1 MLDKTQK
8 DWWKSAVAY
17 QVYPKSFQDTNGDG
31 IGDLPGIIR
40 RLDYLQEL
48 GIDVIWLSP
57 VFASPQVDNGYD
69 ISDYRAID
77 PMFGTLEDMRTLIR
91 EGKKRG
97 IGIML
102 DLVLNHSSDQ
112 HRWFLEAKKG
122 KDNPYHDYYVWRDG
136 VPGNFPNE
144 MRSVFGGP
152 AWEWVPEVGQYYF
165 HQFAPQQPDL
175 NWENPALRRE
185 LYDMILW
192 WMEQGVEG
200 FRLDVIDQ
208 IAKEPDNFITNN
220 GPRLHEFL
228 RELSRETFQ
237 KGCLITVGEAW
248 GADTER
254 AKLYSAPDGSEL
266 SMVFQFEQM
275 VLDQKEEKWDTIP
288 LPFVKM
294 KKSFAKWQ
302 TALHSCG
309 WNSLFL
315 NNHDLPRTVSRWG
328 DPGKYRVQSA
338 KLLGTMLHGMQG
350 TPYVYQG
357 EELGM
362 TNIRLPIEEY
372 RDVEILNMYR
382 ERLEK
387 GYAPEDIMESI
398 YARGRDNAR
407 TPMQWNSGKN
417 AGFSEGTPWLPV
429 NPNYQEIN
437 AESALADPDSVF
449 RYYQKLIAL
458 RKEYPVFV
466 HGDFT
471 LLEEEHPRLFVYR
484 RSWQGEE
491 VLVVCNFFGEETEFS
506 LPEGWQDAQTL
517 LSNYPKQESGH
528 PMRPWEAKILYRKSK
543 ELG

>member
-17 QVYPKSFQDTNGDG
+17 QIYPKSFQDTNGDG
-31 IGDLPGIIR
+31 IGDLPGIIH

-144 MRSVFGGP
+144 VRSVFGGP

-417 AGFSEGTPWLPV
+417 AGFSEETPWLPV

-517 LSNYPKQESGH
+517 LSNYQESGH